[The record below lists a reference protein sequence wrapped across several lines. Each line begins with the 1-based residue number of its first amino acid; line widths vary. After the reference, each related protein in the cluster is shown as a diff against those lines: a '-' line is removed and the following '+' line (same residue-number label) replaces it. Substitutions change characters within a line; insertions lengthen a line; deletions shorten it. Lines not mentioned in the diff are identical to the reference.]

1 MNDLVKCPVCSRSM
15 LAVPL
20 QDAQF
25 VALGERVCSFDCY
38 RDAYSLTRFD
48 DLKLPLHLHESC

>member
-1 MNDLVKCPVCSRSM
+1 MDTLVKCPVCKKSM

-25 VALGERVCSFDCY
+25 VALGERVCSFTCY
-38 RDAYSLTRFD
+38 REAYSLTRFD
-48 DLKLPLHLHESC
+48 NLELPLHLNESC